1 MRIFGR
7 QIRSSELFMFFFMY
21 LVANYVV
28 IKIQQRRHSVVLRA
42 AEYDTS
48 GHLVDTSQNGPDNSE
63 HQQPGVQNDQPP
75 PAKPIASPVVKG
87 GLAGVDDL
95 DLATDVPPHEETNWV
110 FKDEQGNVVDV
121 QPKGVVDDANNLPP
135 EVNYD
140 DYTESENDDTGKPR
154 LKTIL
159 FWNTFFTAPDF
170 RFGFGHQP
178 FLEAKCPVH
187 TCRTTN
193 DRKQVE
199 KADAIVFH
207 GPRIEDFPPVVRRP
221 GQIYVY
227 IQQEPHYSM
236 SSEELPAF
244 QGFFNLTITHRTDS
258 DIQIPY
264 GRVVYDEASIK
275 PKPIHVNP
283 KSRHKT
289 VVWAVSH
296 CSTPSRREWYMKELQ
311 KYIDIDVYGACGDME
326 CSKDD
331 YLYCFSKFEK
341 EYRFYVAMENNYCK
355 DYISEK
361 VYRALLYK
369 MVPIVFGGGNY
380 TYGTPPHSVIDIADF
395 QHPRDLAKYLLYLS
409 NNDKAYNKYFAWKTT
424 GYILEHQR
432 KVIMGD
438 AFCRLCEILHD
449 PNYKYKDYRDLKRW
463 WVNGMCDAYT
473 IPRWRKKMKW

>member
-7 QIRSSELFMFFFMY
+7 QVRSSELFTFLFMY

-28 IKIQQRRHSVVLRA
+28 IKIQQRRHNALLLA
-42 AEYDTS
+42 AKYENTGQS
-48 GHLVDTSQNGPDNSE
+48 GGSLEGGMSNPD
-63 HQQPGVQNDQPP
+63 QQPASRNDQLP
-75 PAKPIASPVVKG
+75 PAKPIASPVMKA

-95 DLATDVPPHEETNWV
+95 VLATESPPQDDSNWV
-110 FKDEQGNVVDV
+110 FKDRERDAGSVPSKDV
-121 QPKGVVDDANNLPP
+121 IDEADNLP

-140 DYTESENDDTGKPR
+140 NYGDDDDPDKPK

-207 GPRIEDFPPVVRRP
+207 GPRIDGFPPPVRRP

-227 IQQEPHYSM
+227 VQQEPHYSM
-236 SSEELPAF
+236 STEEMPAF
-244 QGFFNLTITHRTDS
+244 QGYFNLTITHRTDS
-258 DIQIPY
+258 DIHIPY
-264 GRVVYDEASIK
+264 GRVVFDEASIK

-331 YLYCFSKFEK
+331 YLYCFAQFEK

-380 TYGTPPHSVIDIADF
+380 TFGTPPHSVINIADF

-409 NNDKAYNKYFAWKTT
+409 NNDKAYNKYFAWKTN

-449 PNYKYKDYRDLKRW
+449 RNYKYKDYRDLKRW